1 MIGKLMG
8 DSKVPS
14 LKNVFIVMKLKTKN
28 KTLFFVLVWLLMIG
42 CTSEMDKR
50 VETILAISGPNRSE
64 LETVLQHYRHEPQK
78 LKAAKFLIANMRYH
92 HSPYS
97 VRNSQQHPL
106 LDSLTNLADSLLY
119 GLVVE
124 NPDSLY
130 SRKGFELVLK
140 FRVSDGEKILE
151 QPTTVLCRAIGMN
164 CMAGV
169 MENGRK

>member
-1 MIGKLMG
+1 
-8 DSKVPS
+8 
-14 LKNVFIVMKLKTKN
+14 
-28 KTLFFVLVWLLMIG
+28 
-42 CTSEMDKR
+42 
-50 VETILAISGPNRSE
+50 
-64 LETVLQHYRHEPQK
+64 
-78 LKAAKFLIANMRYH
+78 MRYH

>member
-1 MIGKLMG
+1 MG

-28 KTLFFVLVWLLMIG
+28 KTLFFVLAWLLMIG

-140 FRVSDGEKILE
+140 FRVSDGEKILK